1 MIIVLD
7 TNVLVSSQLQP
18 RGKPAAVLRLL
29 LTGQVRLVYDNR
41 ILAEYREVLQRPKF
55 PFTVEQI
62 ETVLDFFE
70 KDGILVLGVP
80 LAKSLPDP
88 DDEPFLEAAI
98 GGNVDAL
105 VTGNKRHFPAS
116 ATGPVKVLSPAEF
129 LNSFYHTIQ

>member
-7 TNVLVSSQLQP
+7 TNVLVSSHLQS

-41 ILAEYREVLQRPKF
+41 ILAEYREVLRRSKF
-55 PFTVEQI
+55 PFTAEQV

-70 KDGILVLGVP
+70 HDGIPVVGVP

-88 DDEPFLEAAI
+88 DDEPFLEVAI

-105 VTGNKRHFPAS
+105 VTGNKRRFPVSAS
-116 ATGPVKVLSPAEF
+116 APVKILTPTEF
-129 LNSFYHTIQ
+129 LEFFYHAI